1 VDWADDPGWLLLGLL
16 GNAVFFSRFLVQWLA
31 SERAG
36 TSYVPRVFWHLSLI
50 GSAILLVYAM
60 HRRDPIFVLAY
71 LPNGFVYLRNLALLR
86 RTGAIATSNG
96 VVPASEAHRH
106 EPPRSDRFARHGPG

>member
-1 VDWADDPGWLLLGLL
+1 MDWTDDPRWLAAGLL

-36 TSYVPRVFWHLSLI
+36 ISYVPRVFWHVSLI
-50 GSAILLVYAM
+50 GSAFLLAYAL
-60 HRRDPIFVLAY
+60 HGRDPIFVLAY

-86 RTGAIATSNG
+86 RTGTIASSSG
-96 VVPASEAHRH
+96 VVAASEARGQQGLG
-106 EPPRSDRFARHGPG
+106 PDRLARHGPG

>member
-1 VDWADDPGWLLLGLL
+1 MDWTDDPRWLAAGLL
-16 GNAVFFSRFLVQWLA
+16 GNALFFSRFLVQWLA

-36 TSYVPRVFWHLSLI
+36 VSYVPRVFWHLSLI
-50 GSAILLVYAM
+50 GSAFLLAYAL

-96 VVPASEAHRH
+96 VASVSEALGQQGLG
-106 EPPRSDRFARHGPG
+106 SDRLARHGSG

>member
-1 VDWADDPGWLLLGLL
+1 VDWTDDPRWLAAGLL

-36 TSYVPRVFWHLSLI
+36 ISYVPRVFWHLSLI
-50 GSAILLVYAM
+50 GSAFLLAYAL

-86 RTGAIATSNG
+86 RTGAIASSSG
-96 VVPASEAHRH
+96 VVAASEARGQQAL
-106 EPPRSDRFARHGPG
+106 EPDRLARHGPS

>member
-1 VDWADDPGWLLLGLL
+1 MDWTDDPRWLALGLL

-36 TSYVPRVFWHLSLI
+36 VSYVPRVFWHLSLI
-50 GSAILLVYAM
+50 GSAFLLAYAV

-86 RTGAIATSNG
+86 RTGASATCDDG
-96 VVPASEAHRH
+96 VAPASA
-106 EPPRSDRFARHGPG
+106 ARAQGPWA

>member
-1 VDWADDPGWLLLGLL
+1 MDWTDDPRWLAAGLL

-36 TSYVPRVFWHLSLI
+36 FSYVPRVFWHLSLI
-50 GSAILLVYAM
+50 GSAFLLAYAL

-86 RTGAIATSNG
+86 RSAAIATSNG
-96 VVPASEAHRH
+96 VSPASEAHDRQH
-106 EPPRSDRFARHGPG
+106 LASDRLARPGPG